1 MLRLLAFSVC
11 GIVIASTASA
21 HTGVGDTAGFA
32 HGFLHPIGG
41 PDHVL
46 AMVAVGLFAA
56 TLGGRALWLVPL
68 SFLTMMAAGG
78 AIGIGGVDLPLV
90 ELGIGFS
97 SRGPRRGHRGA
108 LENAARCC
116 SGVGR
121 LLRDLSRTCARGRNA
136 EYRIRNG
143 RRCRLSYRHGIAG
156 TRAASVWAVVRDV
169 RGAAGTASCTDCRRG
184 GGANRRRYVGRPRG
198 YLKNRTTIAARARRA
213 RQR

>member
-97 SRGPRRGHRGA
+97 VAA
-108 LENAARCC
+108 L
-116 SGVGR
+116 GV
-121 LLRDLSRTCARGRNA
+121 A
-136 EYRIRNG
+136 
-143 RRCRLSYRHGIAG
+143 
-156 TRAASVWAVVRDV
+156 
-169 RGAAGTASCTDCRRG
+169 
-184 GGANRRRYVGRPRG
+184 
-198 YLKNRTTIAARARRA
+198 IAARLRMPLAAAAALVGFFAIFHGHAHGAEMPNTASGMAYGAGFLIATALLHACGVGLGLSFGMFAERRG
-213 RQR
+213 RQVAQIVCAAVALTGVGMLAALAVT

>member
-97 SRGPRRGHRGA
+97 VAA
-108 LENAARCC
+108 L
-116 SGVGR
+116 GV
-121 LLRDLSRTCARGRNA
+121 A
-136 EYRIRNG
+136 
-143 RRCRLSYRHGIAG
+143 
-156 TRAASVWAVVRDV
+156 
-169 RGAAGTASCTDCRRG
+169 
-184 GGANRRRYVGRPRG
+184 
-198 YLKNRTTIAARARRA
+198 IAARLRMPLAAAAALVGFFAIFHGHAHGAEMPNTASGMAYGAGFLIATALLHACGVGLGLSFGMFAERRG
-213 RQR
+213 RQVAQIVGAAVALTGVGMLAALAVT